1 MINVGIIGYGYWGPN
16 LLRNFSSLSN
26 ATVIAVSD
34 LDAKKLT
41 LVKEMYPSLEVTTN
55 YEDVLKTP
63 KIDAIVI
70 ATPVSTHFE
79 FAMQALA
86 YNKHILVEKP
96 MTSSTYQSL
105 HLIEKAKRKNRV
117 LLVDHTYLYTPS
129 ICKLKELIQKNDLGN
144 LLYFDSTRTNLGLF
158 QKDTNVAW
166 DLAVHDLSI
175 LDYLVQEKP
184 IEISATG
191 VKSFPTAPENTA
203 YITLFFNSNFIA
215 HINVSW
221 LSPIKNRTL
230 ILSGR
235 KKTAVFDDML
245 ANKLFLYDM
254 EVTFKDKSVQYNR
267 NEGILVKTNF
277 AEALKAE
284 AEHFIYC
291 IENNVVPKTD
301 GESGLR
307 VVKTLE
313 AINKSISRR
322 GEIITL

>member
-16 LLRNFSSLSN
+16 LLRNFSSLTN
-26 ATVIAVSD
+26 AKVIAVSD
-34 LDAKKLT
+34 LDAKKLDLVHT
-41 LVKEMYPSLEVTTN
+41 LDPSIFITER
-55 YEDVLKTP
+55 YEDILKNP
-63 KIDAIVI
+63 GVDAIVI
-70 ATPVSTHFE
+70 ATPVSTHFKL
-79 FAMQALA
+79 AMQALS
-86 YNKHILVEKP
+86 YDKHIFVEKP
-96 MTSSTYQSL
+96 MTVSTYQSL

-129 ICKLKELIQKNDLGN
+129 ICKLKKLVQENELGN

-158 QKDTNVAW
+158 QKDINVAW

-191 VKSFPTAPENTA
+191 IKSFSVSPESTA
-203 YITLFFNSNFIA
+203 YITLFFTSNFIA

-221 LSPIKNRTL
+221 FSPIKNRTL

-245 ANKLFLYDM
+245 ANKLSLYDM
-254 EVTFKDKSVQYNR
+254 EVTFQDKGIQYKKG
-267 NEGILVKTNF
+267 EEEKVHTISTEALQ
-277 AEALKAE
+277 AEAQ
-284 AEHFIYC
+284 HFVYC

-307 VVKTLE
+307 VVKILD